1 MIIVMHEEAPGD
13 AIEATISWLVAAG
26 YDVHRSSGQSRTT
39 LGVVG
44 PVNADDMNVLREFEG
59 VSKVV
64 RVSEPFQKASRH
76 FRQSATVIDG
86 PWGTI
91 GGTRP
96 WIAIEPIGLGRNAE
110 VSDSGGEETSLAGL
124 GERRLA
130 AGRPFD
136 AAISR
141 KRVSPRSVGALA
153 CLSIDSSPQSP
164 HYPVLFVARPPS
176 AGADSWIARADK
188 ELQRSENR
196 VVLLEAGGE
205 YPSGARTLEVA
216 AIARAKQRTHLPI
229 VVDVSTVAE
238 QARYCAPV
246 ASAAIGAG
254 ADGVIL
260 RVWVGG
266 AGEIQRVPATLTWDA
281 AVDLAE
287 RLRKMAQALRG

>member
-1 MIIVMHEEAPGD
+1 MIIVMHEEAPEE
-13 AIEATISWLVAAG
+13 AVEATISWLVAAG

-44 PVNADDMNVLREFEG
+44 PVNTDDMNVLREFEG

-76 FRQSATVIDG
+76 FRQSATIIDG
-86 PWGTI
+86 PWGSI
-91 GGTRP
+91 GGARP
-96 WIAIEPIGLGRNAE
+96 WIAIEPVGLIPGADSTE
-110 VSDSGGEETSLAGL
+110 VGADEALAGL
-124 GERRLA
+124 SDRRLA

-136 AAISR
+136 AAIWR
-141 KRVSPRSVGALA
+141 KRISPKSVGALA
-153 CLSIDSSPQSP
+153 CLSIDPSPQSP
-164 HYPVLFVARPPS
+164 HYPILFVARPPS
-176 AGADSWIARADK
+176 AGADGWIARAEK

-196 VVLLEAGGE
+196 VALLETGGE

-229 VVDVSTVAE
+229 VVDVPTVAE

-260 RVWVGG
+260 RAWVGKPG
-266 AGEIQRVPATLTWDA
+266 AIQRVPATLTWEA